1 MAGSA
6 YIALSGLRTRADQ
19 LERLA
24 SDIANSGTAGYKA
37 ERSAT
42 EAAERPSFADTLR
55 SAVDVAPGPVRV
67 DFRPGTLGPTG
78 RDLDLAI
85 EGRGFF
91 VVETPAGLRYTRNG
105 HFERQSDGALTTA
118 DGFPVLGDNGPL
130 RLGPGPIGVD
140 DGGTVSAGG
149 VTAGRLRIV
158 DFDDKTLLGREEA
171 ARFRAPDGV
180 NPAAVAA
187 PQIRTGSLEASNVSI
202 VDRIATLTEVSR
214 NFEALQRAV
223 SLMMN
228 DIDGRA
234 ISELGRR

>member
-1 MAGSA
+1 VAGDA
-6 YIALSGLRTRADQ
+6 YIALSGLRTRAEQ

-24 SDIANSGTAGYKA
+24 ADIANAGTAGYKA
-37 ERSAT
+37 ERAAT
-42 EAAERPSFADTLR
+42 EAAERPSFADALE
-55 SAVDVAPGPVRV
+55 SAIDVTPGVVRV

-105 HFERQSDGALTTA
+105 HFERRSDGALTTTE
-118 DGFPVLGDNGPL
+118 GFPVHGDAGPL
-130 RLGPGPIGVD
+130 RLGTGPISVD
-140 DGGTVSAGG
+140 DGGTVSAGS
-149 VTAGRLRIV
+149 TAAGRLRIV
-158 DFDDKTLLGREEA
+158 DFDDRTVLGREEA

-187 PQIRTGSLEASNVSI
+187 PRIRTGSLEGSNVS
-202 VDRIATLTEVSR
+202 VVERMANLTEVTR

-223 SLMMN
+223 SLVMN
-228 DIDGRA
+228 DIDGRV
-234 ISELGRR
+234 ISEVGRR